1 MTYHLHLHWI
11 IVFRVIFYYFIFATF
26 YMIVIIDVYCM
37 DVVTIMF
44 AGVTHMDQY
53 QVSHLLEY

>member
-11 IVFRVIFYYFIFATF
+11 IVFRVIFYNFIYATS
-26 YMIVIIDVYCM
+26 YMIVIVDVYCM
-37 DVVTIMF
+37 VVVTIMF